1 MKKKTRTEIQQ
12 LMLFEFFKNR
22 IMKRKRI
29 WITLII
35 LAVFGTGAFYFLNN
49 NSDKNGNE
57 LPPHVKAEIGTVIE
71 KALAVGNI
79 EPENEIEVKSKI
91 SGVVSKIF
99 AEPGDYVRE
108 GQPLIE
114 VRPDPTPLELAEAKR
129 NLERTELEKENLEK
143 ELARMRS
150 LRERNLVSQQD
161 YEQLEQRYND
171 VKVRMQINR
180 ERLQLLESGRIS
192 IGDTVIESVIRSP
205 INGYILEKMVDIGEP
220 VVPLTSYQA
229 GTPLMSIAGMDR
241 LLFKG
246 TVDEIDVGKLEE
258 GMPAEIKIGA
268 LPGVKVLGEVSRISL
283 KARQQDNATV
293 FPVEIT
299 ITDTNGTVLRAGY
312 SANADIIIER
322 VDSVLTIPER
332 VITMRDGRA
341 FVEVPGKNQTERIE
355 KEIEIGL
362 SDAITAAVKDGLEEG
377 EIVLEKPLRTLTVR

>member
-1 MKKKTRTEIQQ
+1 MKK
-12 LMLFEFFKNR
+12 
-22 IMKRKRI
+22 KRI
-29 WITLII
+29 WIILLI
-35 LAVFGTGAFYFLNN
+35 LAVFGSGAFYYLSSNNDSNN
-49 NSDKNGNE
+49 NQTD
-57 LPPHVKAEIGTVIE
+57 PYVTAEIGTVVE

-99 AEPGDYVRE
+99 AQPGDYVRE

-129 NLERTELEKENLEK
+129 NLERTEIELENLRK
-143 ELARMRS
+143 EMERMKS
-150 LRERNLVSQQD
+150 LRDRNLVSQQD

-171 VKVRMQINR
+171 VKVRMQINS
-180 ERLQLLESGRIS
+180 ERLQLLESGRVS
-192 IGDTVIESVIRSP
+192 IGETVIESVIRSP
-205 INGYILEKMVDIGEP
+205 IDGFILEKMVDIGEP

-229 GTPLMSIAGMDR
+229 GTPLMSIAGMDQ

-293 FPVEIT
+293 FPIEII
-299 ITDTNGTVLRAGY
+299 ITDTNGVVLRAGY
-312 SANADIIIER
+312 SANADIIIEQMEN
-322 VDSVLTIPER
+322 SITIPER
-332 VITMRDGRA
+332 VISMRDGKA
-341 FVEVPGKNQTERIE
+341 FVDVPGNEPGTRVE
-355 KEIEIGL
+355 KEIELGL
-362 SDAITAAVKDGLEEG
+362 SDAITVAVTDGLEEG
-377 EIVLEKPLRTLTVR
+377 DKVLEKPLRTLTVR

>member
-1 MKKKTRTEIQQ
+1 
-12 LMLFEFFKNR
+12 
-22 IMKRKRI
+22 MKRKRI